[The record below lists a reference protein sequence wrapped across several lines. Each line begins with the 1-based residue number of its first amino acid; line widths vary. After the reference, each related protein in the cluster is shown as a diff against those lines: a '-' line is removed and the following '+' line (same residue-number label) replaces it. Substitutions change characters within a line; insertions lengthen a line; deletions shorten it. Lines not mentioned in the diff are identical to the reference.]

1 MQFKESSFW
10 QYSISHIAI
19 CAKTL
24 AITSLGNW
32 PTPSFHC
39 WTCVRLRD
47 HLSNSWALV
56 LWQTHELPRSVGFD
70 LRIWCSAVI
79 VTVTRVQG
87 RITGHCAFRPVRYIE
102 TLLAKWCKS
111 LILSLHIYLRECP
124 SDRRVCSRTI
134 YSYTF
139 RHKKAATEKCW
150 RKPVIKR
157 TSSCSLSVRRYF
169 SGGNLPRENWLLS
182 RRCSLHSLI
191 RPTSA
196 RERHFKPPSHRPRL
210 LLQPAVVL
218 VLQVLL
224 RVLKLLPW
232 PMIISMICYR
242 CLKERL
248 NCKWLS

>member
-39 WTCVRLRD
+39 WTCARLRD

-70 LRIWCSAVI
+70 LRIWCSAVT

-102 TLLAKWCKS
+102 TMLAKWCKS

-139 RHKKAATEKCW
+139 RHEKAATEKCW

-157 TSSCSLSVRRYF
+157 TSSCSLSVSDVIF
-169 SGGNLPRENWLLS
+169 LAVI
-182 RRCSLHSLI
+182 C
-191 RPTSA
+191 
-196 RERHFKPPSHRPRL
+196 RERTDYSVGAVHFTHSYGQLAAPNKCERAS
-210 LLQPAVVL
+210 LQAALAPTAPTAAACSCFSASGFAA
-218 VLQVLL
+218 
-224 RVLKLLPW
+224 R
-232 PMIISMICYR
+232 S
-242 CLKERL
+242 
-248 NCKWLS
+248 